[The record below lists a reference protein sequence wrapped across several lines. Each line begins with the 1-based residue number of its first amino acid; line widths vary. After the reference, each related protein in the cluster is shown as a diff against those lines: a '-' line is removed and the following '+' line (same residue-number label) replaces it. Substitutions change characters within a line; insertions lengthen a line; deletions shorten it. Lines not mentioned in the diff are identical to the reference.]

1 MICNYLKQFSLV
13 VQALY
18 SGTVYCAR
26 VLVHVYV
33 QIRLHLVIAYVLAV
47 SLQCTVC
54 CTALCCWY

>member
-1 MICNYLKQFSLV
+1 MIAKCMICNYLKQFSLE

-47 SLQCTVC
+47 SLQ
-54 CTALCCWY
+54 